1 MKKIILFLAITIL
14 ISCKKE
20 AEKSIIDKAQNIEVK
35 RNDFISYGDS
45 LVSQSSFVSQIQKS
59 IDVKFQRNSL
69 SKITFDY
76 DKFKNW
82 DLKTVEEKTIGTI
95 IFKFEKEN
103 KQNSD
108 ADIYTHI
115 KLCVY
120 NKNKNID
127 NLTVY
132 KQENYSEALASINQ
146 YFYID
151 SSLNLWTLGIN
162 EDEDGI
168 KVIFWN
174 QYKID
179 KESGKISVIKNNTFN
194 NSPTVSINQSN
205 SWEGKYFFEK
215 SNRDHLKTSF
225 EISINN
231 LNDVK
236 VVYIGDGE
244 KPETYK
250 NLIGEIVADNK
261 LKVVFNKKY
270 EDMGVIY
277 IQKSGDQYIISGEPI
292 TNINPGNN
300 EFPVKKVK

>member
-1 MKKIILFLAITIL
+1 MKKIILFFGIIIL

-20 AEKSIIDKAQNIEVK
+20 SEKSIVDKVQNIEVGI
-35 RNDFISYGDS
+35 NDFASYGDS

-59 IDVKFQRNSL
+59 SDVQFQRNSI

-82 DLKTVEEKTIGTI
+82 DFKTLEEKTIGEITL
-95 IFKFEKEN
+95 KFEKVN

-115 KLCVY
+115 KLSIY
-120 NKNKNID
+120 NKNKNTD
-127 NLTVY
+127 NLIVY

-151 SSLNLWTLGIN
+151 SSLNLWLLRIN

-168 KVIFWN
+168 KVMFWN
-174 QYKID
+174 QHKID
-179 KESGKISVIKNNTFN
+179 KESGKIIQIKNTTFN
-194 NSPTVSINQSN
+194 KTPFVSIDQNN

-215 SNRDHLKTSF
+215 SNRDDLKTSI

-231 LNDVK
+231 LKDIK
-236 VVYIGDGE
+236 VVYSGDGE
-244 KPETYK
+244 NPETYR
-250 NLIGEIVADNK
+250 NLIGEIVDDDK

-277 IQKSGDQYIISGEPI
+277 IQKSNNQYIISGEPI
-292 TNINPGNN
+292 ANINPGNDK
-300 EFPVKKVK
+300 FPLKKIN